1 MALPPYADPSLP
13 ARERAADLVSRLDA
27 EEKLGL
33 MSSAM
38 RAVPRLGLAEFRVGG
53 EAAHGLQT
61 PEGPS
66 TLFPQTIGLA
76 CSWDEGLLE
85 AAGELVGD
93 QARAY
98 YRRRGGVGG
107 LCLWAPTV
115 DMERDPRWGRTEE
128 AYGEDP
134 TLAGRL
140 SAAYARGMQGRDP
153 ARLKTVPTP
162 KHFYGNN
169 NEADRM
175 SSSSAIDPRSKRE
188 YYLRA
193 FEPTLSAAGAG
204 AASFMTSYNAI
215 NGVPAI
221 FNPDIG
227 NIVRGEWGFEG
238 FVVCDAGALEA
249 SVSQHRYCPDLA
261 HAAALAL
268 KAGVDNF
275 TEPADLVRGAL
286 REALDT
292 GLIAWAEIDRALERS
307 LSVRVR
313 LGQLDPPE
321 ADPYAGPG
329 SSAIWSPRGAELAL
343 RAAREAI
350 VLLENRGERPILPL
364 DAETAGK
371 VAVIGP
377 LAEAVYRDWYAAHPP
392 YRVNPLAAIAAR
404 VPEDR
409 LVFEDGCDLVALR
422 AADGRWV
429 GVRSMVDRSAAADRP
444 ASAGGESFRMCD
456 WGWGNVTFR
465 ATSNGEYLSSGE
477 RGIEAAA
484 PEVWGWFVRERFSL
498 EAEGPE
504 SRKAAGAE
512 RGPVRLRAWDGRPVS
527 LDAGRRLVAPAEG
540 AEAEAFELLRVR
552 DGKAEAVRAAARAYT
567 VIVFVGNHPLLAAK
581 EEIDRVDIALAP
593 DQESLVESV
602 IEANPRTIVV
612 VVGSYPFAVGAW
624 KDRAAAVLYTAHG
637 GQEAGN
643 AIADALFGDCDP
655 AGRLPMTWY
664 RSLDQLGGI
673 MDYDIAAGERT
684 YLYFPGDPL
693 YSFGYGRSYAR
704 FGYSWPDGPES
715 ARVLKGGAGYSV
727 EFDLKN
733 LSERSGDEVVQL
745 YIRCSGSRVRRP
757 RLQLADFARVSL
769 SPGESRRLRLAAKE
783 RDFRYWDEA
792 SSAWKRE
799 AGEWELLIG
808 ASSDDTRLS
817 TVVHL
822 SEVKN

>member
-1 MALPPYADPSLP
+1 MSIPAYADPTLS
-13 ARERAADLVSRLDA
+13 ARERAADLVSRLEG

-76 CSWDEGLLE
+76 CSWDEELLE
-85 AAGELVGD
+85 EAGGLVGD

-140 SAAYARGMQGRDP
+140 SAAYVRGMQGGDS

-169 NEADRM
+169 NEAGRM
-175 SSSSAIDPRSKRE
+175 RSSSDIDPRSKRE

-204 AASFMTSYNAI
+204 AAGLAGAASFMTSYNAI

-221 FNPDIG
+221 FNPDIER
-227 NIVRGEWGFEG
+227 IVRGEWGFEG

-249 SVSQHRYCPDLA
+249 SVTEHRYCPDLA
-261 HAAALAL
+261 HAVALAL
-268 KAGVDNF
+268 RSGVDNF
-275 TEPADLVRGAL
+275 TEPAELVHGAL
-286 REALDT
+286 REALDH
-292 GLIAWAEIDRALERS
+292 GLVAWADIDRALERS
-307 LSVRVR
+307 LAVRVR

-321 ADPYAGPG
+321 ADPHAGSG
-329 SSAIWSPRGAELAL
+329 SSAIWSPRGGTLAL

-350 VLLENRGERPILPL
+350 VLLENRGDPPILPL
-364 DAETAGK
+364 DPKRAGR

-392 YRVNPLAAIAAR
+392 YRVNPLAALAAR
-404 VPEDR
+404 IPEDS

-422 AADGRWV
+422 AEDGRWV
-429 GVRSMVDRSAAADRP
+429 GVRSMVDRSAVADRP
-444 ASAGGESFRMCD
+444 AEAGGEPFHMRD

-465 ATSNGEYLSSGE
+465 STSNGEYLTSGE

-498 EAEGPE
+498 EP
-504 SRKAAGAE
+504 AA
-512 RGPVRLRAWDGRPVS
+512 RGTVRLRTWDGRPVR
-527 LDAGRRLVAPAEG
+527 LDADRRLVAPAELAG
-540 AEAEAFELLRVR
+540 AEDFELLTIR
-552 DGKAEAVRAAARAYT
+552 DGIAAAAGAAVGADT
-567 VIVFVGNHPLLAAK
+567 AIVFVGNHPLLAAK
-581 EEIDRVDIALAP
+581 EEIDREDLGLAP
-593 DQESLVESV
+593 EQERLVEAV

-612 VVGSYPFAVGAW
+612 VVGSYPFAIGAW

-637 GQEAGN
+637 GQEAGT
-643 AIADALFGDCDP
+643 AIADALFGDSDP

-664 RSLDQLGGI
+664 RSIDQIGGI

-684 YLYFPGDPL
+684 YLYFPGEPL
-693 YSFGYGRSYAR
+693 YPFGYGRSYAR
-704 FGYSWPDGPES
+704 FGYSWPGGP
-715 ARVLKGGAGYSV
+715 AGLGAVRAIADATGYSI
-727 EFDLKN
+727 EFDLRN
-733 LSERSGDEVVQL
+733 LSDRPGDEVVQL
-745 YIRCSGSRVRRP
+745 YLRCLDSGVRRP

-769 SPGESRRLRLAAKE
+769 PPGEARRLVLSAKK
-783 RDFRYWDEA
+783 RDFEYWNEAAAAWTLEEGDWELLVAA
-792 SSAWKRE
+792 SSADIK
-799 AGEWELLIG
+799 
-808 ASSDDTRLS
+808 LS
-817 TVVHL
+817 TKIHI
-822 SEVKN
+822 SGIRN